1 MSRTTRN
8 DQNDGKILHGGEYY
22 KESGDMDYHLN
33 HRDHKDGDKPPSWF
47 KKIFSRKRRHKIKQA
62 MRDGKEALPKFKK
75 DNQWNW
81 T

>member
-8 DQNDGKILHGGEYY
+8 HPNDKRAGLYY

-33 HRDHKDGDKPPSWF
+33 HRDHKEGDKPPSWF
-47 KKIFSRKRRHKIKQA
+47 KKDRRRVRRTKVKQA
-62 MRDGKEALPKFKK
+62 MRNGREALPRFKR
-75 DNQWNW
+75 DDQWNW